1 MGRVNG
7 NINLS
12 RALGDF
18 EFKSNTSLK
27 PQQQMITA
35 NPDIKKIKNENI
47 DYAIIGCDG
56 IW

>member
-18 EFKSNTSLK
+18 EFKQNPNL
-27 PQQQMITA
+27 PPEEQMITA
-35 NPDIKKIKNENI
+35 NPDIRKIKN
-47 DYAIIGCDG
+47 
-56 IW
+56 